1 MKSLSFL
8 GLGLVGLSALAFSVT
23 ATASEKAPAELVAE
37 LVQFCKEVAEEEG
50 TKGKSEDAFLL
61 ECVNEEL
68 EAEGY
73 QALKSLN

>member
-1 MKSLSFL
+1 MKSLSSI

-23 ATASEKAPAELVAE
+23 ATASEKASSELVAE